1 MYRIGRESWEM
12 QEALWRVIEE
22 ESRRRLERTLNA
34 MMEWERELFLG
45 VRPYERNAVRR
56 GYRNGFDERVLDSRQ
71 GPLKVR
77 IPKVRRS
84 GEAFRTRV
92 LRAYQRRQSDLE
104 QWALEWVASGMSTRQ
119 VSHQLR
125 RVFGAILS
133 AGTVSGLVAT
143 LEAEVE
149 AFHRRPLERSYR
161 AVFFDGKHGKMGR
174 PTGRRGRGRVR
185 EGVLLLAWGIRHDG
199 SEELIGFRAALD
211 ESEGSWD
218 VFLRSLRDRGLVEVN
233 RWGERLEHIISDGD
247 GGLEAALAL
256 NYPETPH
263 QTCIFHKVKN
273 LLGDLQDKSCKGAIQ
288 SEAGAIFEAATR
300 AEALARA
307 EAWRQRWER
316 QEPLAVGH
324 FWRDLDS
331 MLVFYGADPVLR
343 RRLKTTNPL
352 ERFILELDR
361 KFERV
366 GVFPSPKSWERI
378 TYLAYRQLVAR
389 GYAPIRHPVA
399 FTRTS

>member
-1 MYRIGRESWEM
+1 
-12 QEALWRVIEE
+12 
-22 ESRRRLERTLNA
+22 
-34 MMEWERELFLG
+34 
-45 VRPYERNAVRR
+45 
-56 GYRNGFDERVLDSRQ
+56 LDSRY
-71 GPLKVR
+71 GPLKLR

-84 GEAFRTRV
+84 AERFRTRLV
-92 LRAYQRRQSDLE
+92 RAYQRRQADLE
-104 QWALEWVASGMSTRQ
+104 KWALDWLASGMSTRQ

-133 AGTVSGLVAT
+133 PGTVSALVQGLD
-143 LEAEVE
+143 AEVE

-185 EGVLLLAWGIRHDG
+185 EGVLLLAWGIRHGG
-199 SEELIGFRAALD
+199 SEELIDFCVAPD
-211 ESEGSWD
+211 ESEASWD
-218 VFLRSLRDRGLVEVN
+218 GFMRSLRDRGLVEVN
-233 RWGERLEHIISDGD
+233 RWGERLEHIVSDGD

-263 QTCIFHKVKN
+263 QTCVFHKVKN
-273 LLGDLQDKSCKGAIQ
+273 LLGDLQEKSCKGAIQ
-288 SEAGAIFEAATR
+288 AEAGAIFEAATR

-307 EAWRQRWER
+307 QAWRKRWER
-316 QEPLAVGH
+316 HEPLAVGH

-331 MLVFYGADPVLR
+331 MLLFYGAPAALQS
-343 RRLKTTNPL
+343 RLKTSNPI

-366 GVFPSPKSWERI
+366 GVFPHRHSWERI
-378 TYLAYRQLVAR
+378 TFLTYSQLVAR
-389 GYAPIRHPVA
+389 GYAPIRHQVA